1 MLERP
6 DHGEAD
12 AGPRKS
18 GPERLCIATRAVKP
32 VGEMLRFVVG
42 PDTAIVPDVKAK
54 LPGRGVW
61 VTASRSAL
69 ATAVSRKAFGR
80 SFRRDVQVPADLVD
94 VTEGLLR
101 RSVLDALAVAHKSGR
116 VTAGFAKVEAALA
129 NGPVLA
135 LIHAAAAGGD
145 GVRKLNAALRRRFG
159 EVAGVP
165 ADGSDVGGPAGGPAV
180 IDLFDSAELDL
191 ALGRSNVV
199 HAAVLAG
206 PASAGF
212 LQRWRVLERFRS
224 GAPGLGRGDKGS

>member
-12 AGPRKS
+12 PGPRKS
-18 GPERLCIATRAVKP
+18 GPERLCIATRTVKP

-42 PDTAIVPDVKAK
+42 PDTAVVPDVKAK

-61 VTASRSAL
+61 VTANRAAL
-69 ATAVSRKAFGR
+69 ATAIGRKAFGR
-80 SFRRDVQVPADLVD
+80 SFRRDVQVPADLVEA
-94 VTEGLLR
+94 TERLLA

-116 VTAGFAKVEAALA
+116 VVAGFTKVEAAL
-129 NGPVLA
+129 GTEVVLA
-135 LIHAAAAGGD
+135 LIQAADGGLD
-145 GVRKLNAALRRRFG
+145 GVRKLNAASRRRFG
-159 EVAGVP
+159 
-165 ADGSDVGGPAGGPAV
+165 DVTSPDGPAV

-224 GAPGLGRGDKGS
+224 GAPGLGRSDKGS